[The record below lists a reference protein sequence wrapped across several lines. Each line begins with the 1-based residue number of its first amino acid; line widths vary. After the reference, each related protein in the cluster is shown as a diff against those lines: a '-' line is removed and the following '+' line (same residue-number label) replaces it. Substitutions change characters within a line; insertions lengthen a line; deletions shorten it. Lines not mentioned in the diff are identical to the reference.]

1 MYQITAERLKPL
13 RRRLWRRQKTI
24 ADLSRELR
32 VSGRT
37 VYRYLSVL
45 ENAGYEIVRRKRLEG
60 GFVFEIIGVLERG

>member
-1 MYQITAERLKPL
+1 
-13 RRRLWRRQKTI
+13 
-24 ADLSRELR
+24 LSRELR

-37 VYRYLSVL
+37 VYRYLTVL